1 MKRALALCLALLC
14 LTSCASLLERD
25 YTVASPHE
33 EDPPPQGDSAY
44 RVETYP
50 ALRSA
55 LLSYVEEGLDQGLL
69 RFPTTYPGN
78 LSVDLEKARRQLT
91 EEDPLG
97 CYALEDLTWRTSK
110 IIAYYEVELT
120 FTYKR
125 DKALFRSMPKAA
137 TQGDLTALLTRA
149 LESGEE
155 GLRLYL
161 TAYPEDQSDYFQA
174 ALQAAWDALQ
184 VPEDPAGETDV
195 PSLSPAWPELP
206 ELTVELYPAVG
217 GSRRVAELTLT
228 QPREPDQSE
237 PPAQTEPTSQPL
249 EGGDADQAH
258 G

>member
-1 MKRALALCLALLC
+1 MKRVLVLCLALLC

-25 YTVASPHE
+25 YTVSAAHE

-78 LSVDLEKARRQLT
+78 LSVDLEKAKRQLT

-97 CYALEDLTWRTSK
+97 CYAVEDLTWRTSK

-125 DKALFRSMPKAA
+125 DKALFRSLPKAA

-149 LESGEE
+149 LEAGEE
-155 GLRLYL
+155 GLRVYL
-161 TAYPEDQSDYFQA
+161 TACPEDQSDYFQT
-174 ALQAAWDALQ
+174 ALQAAWDSLQ
-184 VPEDPAGETDV
+184 TPQDPAGETV
-195 PSLSPAWPELP
+195 PPSAGPAWSELP
-206 ELTVELYPAVG
+206 ALAVELYPAVG
-217 GSRRVAELTLT
+217 GSRRVAELKLT
-228 QPREPDQSE
+228 QPQEPDPSG
-237 PPAQTEPTSQPL
+237 AQTEPSAQPQVD
-249 EGGDADQAH
+249 GNADQGH

>member
-1 MKRALALCLALLC
+1 MKRTLALCLALLC

-25 YTVASPHE
+25 YTVAAAHE
-33 EDPPPQGDSAY
+33 EDPPPQGDSVY

-55 LLSYVEEGLDQGLL
+55 LLSYVEEGMDQGLL

-91 EEDPLG
+91 QEDPLG
-97 CYALEDLTWRTSK
+97 CYALEELTWRTSK

-125 DKALFRSMPKAA
+125 DKDLFRSLPKAA
-137 TQGDLTALLTRA
+137 SQGEVTTLLTHA
-149 LESGEE
+149 LEAGEDS
-155 GLRLYL
+155 LRLYL
-161 TAYPEDQSDYFQA
+161 TAYPEDQGDYFQA
-174 ALQAAWDALQ
+174 ALQAAWDAFQDL
-184 VPEDPAGETDV
+184 ERSAGETAGPDR
-195 PSLSPAWPELP
+195 AWSKLP
-206 ELTVELYPAVG
+206 ELTVELYPDVG

-228 QPREPDQSE
+228 QPEEPSQS
-237 PPAQTEPTSQPL
+237 ASQVYSQPSAQPQWDP
-249 EGGDADQAH
+249 DAAD